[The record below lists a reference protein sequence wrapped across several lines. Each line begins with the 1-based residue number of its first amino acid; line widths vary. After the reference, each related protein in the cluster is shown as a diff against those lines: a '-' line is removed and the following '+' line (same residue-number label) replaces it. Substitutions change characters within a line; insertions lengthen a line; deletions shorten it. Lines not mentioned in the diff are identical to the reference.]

1 MGLFS
6 FFSRKKKTPGQ
17 GSSSQA
23 LNNVATEP
31 TKEKSWHHQLSEL
44 AVVTHP
50 LGNSPG
56 TELERDLLFS
66 FIYSLSHSI
75 SELNNEVQDLSS
87 KFYALAEAISAKAAA
102 EGVAEQ
108 KFDVVGLTYESSL
121 GYSARI
127 SALGKKFTVL
137 FGEPSAVARASTPFH
152 SDISTIASKSVG
164 TENASR
170 SQYVLTVDGIA
181 YVALTL
187 TSELR

>member
-17 GSSSQA
+17 GSTSQA
-23 LNNVATEP
+23 LNNEATEP

-50 LGNSPG
+50 LGNTPG

-75 SELNNEVQDLSS
+75 SELNNEGQDLSS
-87 KFYALAEAISAKAAA
+87 KFYSLGSAIAAKSAS
-102 EGVAEQ
+102 EGIAYR
-108 KFDVVGLTYESSL
+108 KFDVVGLTYEPSL

-127 SALGKKFTVL
+127 SAQGKKFTVL
-137 FGEPSAVARASTPFH
+137 FGEPSAVARSSTPFH
-152 SDISTIASKSVG
+152 TEIAAVAR
-164 TENASR
+164 ASF
-170 SQYVLTVDGIA
+170 VLAIDGIA
-181 YVALTL
+181 YVALTI